1 MTQRIEFFNMS
12 QRFQPFFQIRKE
24 LHPFSFNTT
33 QRIEPFS
40 LNMTQR
46 NEHLFLSCDS
56 KNWNIWS
63 RNMTQR
69 IEPCVKKKK
78 TDSKNV
84 TLFKG
89 LIELN
94 LFLWTSS
101 QYDSKS
107 WSLFFKMTR
116 RIEPFLFS
124 NMTQRIDFFKML
136 KELNLSSIWIT
147 FLHDSNWTLFLINTT
162 QRVEFFTKNDSKCWT
177 PFWIWLKELNLFC
190 IGLKELNFFFQPF
203 DSKNWAFF
211 YMSPK
216 LKNFF

>member
-1 MTQRIEFFNMS
+1 MS

-69 IEPCVKKKK
+69 IEPCVKKK

-107 WSLFFKMTR
+107 WSLFFNMTR

-124 NMTQRIDFFKML
+124 NMTQGIEPILFSSMTQRIELFFHMNWL
-136 KELNLSSIWIT
+136 FYMTRSELFFWSIWFEELN
-147 FLHDSNWTLFLINTT
+147 
-162 QRVEFFTKNDSKCWT
+162 FFTTNDSKESNL
-177 PFWIWLKELNLFC
+177 PLFGVWLKELTLF
-190 IGLKELNFFFQPF
+190 
-203 DSKNWAFF
+203 
-211 YMSPK
+211 
-216 LKNFF
+216 